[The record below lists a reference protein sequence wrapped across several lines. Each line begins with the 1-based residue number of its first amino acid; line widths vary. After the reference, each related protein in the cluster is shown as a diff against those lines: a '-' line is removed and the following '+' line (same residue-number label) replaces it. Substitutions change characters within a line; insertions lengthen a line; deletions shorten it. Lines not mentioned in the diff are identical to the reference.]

1 MGAER
6 DPAGSQGPGMS
17 GTGFG
22 ANRDPSGSQMG
33 GSPSLGDR
41 PGSAE
46 VHTGLHSGRSGEQY
60 SGLGFAQASDT
71 DQGLRNRAAD
81 AVQQAAGAVRDTAG
95 TLGNRAGDV
104 ASQARD
110 RAGEL
115 ASNAR
120 DRVSGLMDRAHGVLE
135 DRGMLTRVREN
146 PLPALGIAFAVG
158 FLLAGSSDQPQA
170 RQGQGQARGLTG
182 SGGGTTQ
189 RARGELR
196 TALLAGLSA
205 GVAQGARQFL
215 NQAGREGGFL
225 NSVLQNMAGPSQGGA
240 YGGQTR
246 GGGGQGQTR
255 TPQGQQQGAYTGG
268 TGTTSHREPSHRE
281 FR

>member
-1 MGAER
+1 
-6 DPAGSQGPGMS
+6 MS

-22 ANRDPSGSQMG
+22 ASREPSGSQAG

-46 VHTGLHSGRSGEQY
+46 VHTGLHSGRSGDQY
-60 SGLGFAQASDT
+60 SGIGFAQGSGT
-71 DQGLRNRAAD
+71 DQGLRSRAAD

-95 TLGNRAGDV
+95 NLGSRAGDV

-110 RAGEL
+110 RAGEI
-115 ASNAR
+115 ASTAR
-120 DRVSGLMDRAHGVLE
+120 DRVSGLMDRAHDALE
-135 DRGMLTRVREN
+135 DRGMLNRVREN

-158 FLLAGSSDQPQA
+158 FILAGSSNQPQP
-170 RQGQGQARGLTG
+170 RQGQARGLAG
-182 SGGGTTQ
+182 SGGGSAQ

-215 NQAGREGGFL
+215 NQAGREGSFL
-225 NSVLQNMAGPSQGGA
+225 NSVLQNMAGQAQGST

-246 GGGGQGQTR
+246 GGGGQGQGR
-255 TPQGQQQGAYTGG
+255 TSQGQQGAYAGG